1 MNLNE
6 MMTGWTSYF
15 YQLPNLLFALLVL
28 LVGWLIAKSIGK
40 SVEALLKRTKFDD
53 KLFANIGTKK
63 YSSEII
69 IGKIVYYILLVV
81 VWIIFFNMLNLS
93 FIATPLVEM
102 LTMITAAI
110 PNVLKAALILL
121 FAWGVASLLRMLF
134 KKGAAMVH
142 LERRFVQWKIAI
154 SQSEAVNKV
163 NGIAKAIFYFVLLL
177 FLPGVLGALQ
187 IEGVSE
193 PFADTL
199 STLLAFLPKLF
210 AAALIVFVGW
220 LIAKIVRD
228 ILSNFLNSIGTE
240 KLGERLGIVKTTDSI
255 SLSSIIGN
263 IAFILILIPTI
274 ITALEK
280 LELKGIS
287 DPAIAMLQDVV
298 SLIPNIAVAVILI
311 LVGIWLGKWVERIVT
326 QMLWRLKVDNV
337 FTQMGVGSLK
347 PEQSTY
353 TLSQIIGMLAKIV
366 VILLFTV
373 EALQV
378 VQLEFLVVLG
388 TAVISYLPMLFA
400 ALIILGIGLY
410 LGNLVQRILENI
422 LKNSYSRTL
431 AAVAKYTIFTFTIF
445 MALDQLGVAHSIV
458 NAAFI
463 LLLGGL
469 ALAFGLAFGL
479 GGKDFASKYLCKLD
493 NKIDNQIIE

>member
-1 MNLNE
+1 MNVNE

-15 YQLPNLLFALLVL
+15 YQLPTLLFALLIL
-28 LVGWLIAKSIGK
+28 LAGWLIAKSIGK
-40 SVEALLKRTKFDD
+40 SVEALLKRTRFDD
-53 KLFANIGTKK
+53 KLFANIGSKK

-102 LTMITAAI
+102 LTLITAAI
-110 PNVLKAALILL
+110 PNFLKAALILL
-121 FAWGVASLLRMLF
+121 FAWGAASLIRMLF
-134 KKGAAMVH
+134 KKGASLVH
-142 LERRFVQWKIAI
+142 LERRLVQWKMAI

-163 NGIAKAIFYFVLLL
+163 NSIAKALFYFVLLL

-193 PFADTL
+193 PFAETL
-199 STLLAFLPKLF
+199 STLLAFIPKLF
-210 AAALIVFVGW
+210 AAVLIVFVGW

-228 ILSNFLNSIGTE
+228 ILTNFLNSIGTE
-240 KLGERLGIVKTTDSI
+240 KLGQRLGIVKVSDRT

-287 DPAIAMLQDVV
+287 DPAIGMLQDVV
-298 SLIPNIAVAVILI
+298 SVIPNIAVAVVLV
-311 LVGIWLGKWVERIVT
+311 LVGIWLGKWVEKVVS
-326 QMLWRLKVDNV
+326 QMLWRLKIDNV
-337 FTQMGVGSLK
+337 FTHMGLGSLK
-347 PEQSTY
+347 PEQSSY
-353 TLSQIIGMLAKIV
+353 TLSQIIGLLAKIV

-373 EALQV
+373 EALQI

-388 TAVISYLPMLFA
+388 TGVISYLPMLFA
-400 ALIILGIGLY
+400 SLIILGIGLY
-410 LGNLVQRILENI
+410 LGNLVQRILQNI

-431 AAVAKYTIFTFTIF
+431 AAVAKYAIFTITIF

-479 GGKDFASKYLCKLD
+479 GGKDFASKYLRKLDDKID
-493 NKIDNQIIE
+493 NKIIE

>member
-1 MNLNE
+1 MNVNE
-6 MMTGWTSYF
+6 MMAGWTSYF

-40 SVEALLKRTKFDD
+40 SVEALLRKTKFDD
-53 KLFANIGTKK
+53 KLFANVGTKK

-93 FIATPLVEM
+93 LIATPLVQM

-110 PNVLKAALILL
+110 PNLLKAALILL
-121 FAWGVASLLRMLF
+121 FAWGVASLLRILF
-134 KKGAAMVH
+134 KKAAAMFH

-199 STLLAFLPKLF
+199 STLLAFIPKLF

-228 ILSNFLNSIGTE
+228 ILTNFLSSIGTE
-240 KLGERLGIVKTTDSI
+240 KLGQRLGIVKTKDSI

-287 DPAIAMLQDVV
+287 DPAIAMLHDVV
-298 SLIPNIAVAVILI
+298 SIIPNVAVAVILI
-311 LVGIWLGKWVERIVT
+311 LVGIWLGKWVEKVVS

-337 FTQMGVGSLK
+337 FNHMGLGSMK
-347 PEQSTY
+347 PEQSTC
-353 TLSQIIGMLAKIV
+353 TLSQIIGLLAKIV

-373 EALQV
+373 EALQI

-388 TAVISYLPMLFA
+388 TGVISYLPMLFA

-410 LGNLVQRILENI
+410 LGNLVQRILQNI
-422 LKNSYSRTL
+422 LKNSYSNTL

-479 GGKDFASKYLCKLD
+479 GGKDFASKYLRKLDQKID
-493 NKIDNQIIE
+493 NKIIE

>member
-1 MNLNE
+1 MNVNE
-6 MMTGWTSYF
+6 MMAGWTSYF

-40 SVEALLKRTKFDD
+40 SVEALLKKTKFDD
-53 KLFANIGTKK
+53 KLFANVGTKK
-63 YSSEII
+63 YPSEII

-93 FIATPLVEM
+93 LIATPLVQM

-110 PNVLKAALILL
+110 PNLLKAALILL
-121 FAWGVASLLRMLF
+121 FAWGVASLLRKLF
-134 KKGAAMVH
+134 KKGASLVH

-199 STLLAFLPKLF
+199 STLLAFIPKLF

-228 ILSNFLNSIGTE
+228 ILTNFLSSIGTE
-240 KLGERLGIVKTTDSI
+240 KLGQRLGIVKTKDST

-298 SLIPNIAVAVILI
+298 SIIPNVAVAVILI
-311 LVGIWLGKWVERIVT
+311 LVGIWLGKWVEKVVV

-337 FTQMGVGSLK
+337 FNHMGLGSLK

-353 TLSQIIGMLAKIV
+353 TLSQIIGLLAKIV

-373 EALQV
+373 EALQI

-388 TAVISYLPMLFA
+388 TGVISYLPMLFA

-410 LGNLVQRILENI
+410 LGNLVERILQNI
-422 LKNSYSRTL
+422 LKNSYSNTL
-431 AAVAKYTIFTFTIF
+431 AAVAKYAIFSITIF

-479 GGKDFASKYLCKLD
+479 GGKDFASKYLRKLDQKID
-493 NKIDNQIIE
+493 NKIIE

>member
-1 MNLNE
+1 MNVNE

-15 YQLPNLLFALLVL
+15 YQLPTLLFALLIL
-28 LVGWLIAKSIGK
+28 LAGWLIAKSIGK
-40 SVEALLKRTKFDD
+40 SVEALLKRTRFDD
-53 KLFANIGTKK
+53 RLFANIGSKK
-63 YSSEII
+63 YSSEMI

-102 LTMITAAI
+102 LTLITAAI
-110 PNVLKAALILL
+110 PNFLKAALILL
-121 FAWGVASLLRMLF
+121 FAWAAASLIRMLF
-134 KKGAAMVH
+134 KKGASLVH
-142 LERRFVQWKIAI
+142 LERRLVQWKMAI

-163 NGIAKAIFYFVLLL
+163 NSIAKALFYFVLLL

-199 STLLAFLPKLF
+199 STLLAFIPKLF
-210 AAALIVFVGW
+210 AAVLIVFVGW

-228 ILSNFLNSIGTE
+228 ILTNFLNSIGTE
-240 KLGERLGIVKTTDSI
+240 KLGQRLGIVKTTDTT

-287 DPAIAMLQDVV
+287 DPAIGMLQDVV
-298 SLIPNIAVAVILI
+298 SVIPNIAVAVVLV
-311 LVGIWLGKWVERIVT
+311 LVGIWLGKWVEKVVS
-326 QMLWRLKVDNV
+326 QMLWRLKIDNV
-337 FTQMGVGSLK
+337 FTHMGLGSLK

-353 TLSQIIGMLAKIV
+353 TLSQIIGLLAKIV

-373 EALQV
+373 EALQI

-388 TAVISYLPMLFA
+388 TGVISYLPMLFA
-400 ALIILGIGLY
+400 SLIILGIGLY
-410 LGNLVQRILENI
+410 LGNLVQRILQNI

-431 AAVAKYTIFTFTIF
+431 AAVAKYAIFTITIF

-479 GGKDFASKYLCKLD
+479 GGKDFASKYLRKLDDKID
-493 NKIDNQIIE
+493 NKIIE

>member
-1 MNLNE
+1 MNVNE
-6 MMTGWTSYF
+6 MMAGWTSYF

-40 SVEALLKRTKFDD
+40 SVEVLLRKTKFDD
-53 KLFANIGTKK
+53 KLFANVGKRK
-63 YSSEII
+63 YSSEVI

-93 FIATPLVEM
+93 LIATPLVQM

-110 PNVLKAALILL
+110 PNLLKAALILL
-121 FAWGVASLLRMLF
+121 FAWGVASLLRFLF
-134 KKGAAMVH
+134 KKAAAMFH
-142 LERRFVQWKIAI
+142 LERRFVQWKIAV

-199 STLLAFLPKLF
+199 STLLAFIPKLF

-228 ILSNFLNSIGTE
+228 ILTNFLSSIGTE
-240 KLGERLGIVKTTDSI
+240 KLGQRLGIVKTKDSV

-298 SLIPNIAVAVILI
+298 SIIPNIAVAVILI
-311 LVGIWLGKWVERIVT
+311 LVGIWLGKWVEKVVA

-337 FTQMGVGSLK
+337 FNHMGLGSMK

-353 TLSQIIGMLAKIV
+353 TLSQIIGLLAKIV

-373 EALQV
+373 EALQI

-388 TAVISYLPMLFA
+388 TGVISYLPMLFA

-410 LGNLVQRILENI
+410 LGNLVQRILQNI
-422 LKNSYSRTL
+422 LKTSYSKTL
-431 AAVAKYTIFTFTIF
+431 AAVAKYAIFSITIF

-479 GGKDFASKYLCKLD
+479 GGKDFASKYLRKLD
-493 NKIDNQIIE
+493 NKIDNKIIE

>member
-1 MNLNE
+1 MNVNE

-15 YQLPNLLFALLVL
+15 YQLPTLLFALLIL
-28 LVGWLIAKSIGK
+28 LAGWLIAKSIGK
-40 SVEALLKRTKFDD
+40 SVEALLKRTRFDD
-53 KLFANIGTKK
+53 KLFANIGSKK
-63 YSSEII
+63 YSSEMI

-102 LTMITAAI
+102 LTLITAAI
-110 PNVLKAALILL
+110 PNFLKAALILL
-121 FAWGVASLLRMLF
+121 FAWAAASLIRMLF
-134 KKGAAMVH
+134 KKGASLVH
-142 LERRFVQWKIAI
+142 LERRLVQWKMAI

-163 NGIAKAIFYFVLLL
+163 NSIAKALFYFVLLL

-199 STLLAFLPKLF
+199 STLLAFIPKLF
-210 AAALIVFVGW
+210 AAVLIVFVGW

-228 ILSNFLNSIGTE
+228 ILTNFLNSIGTE
-240 KLGERLGIVKTTDSI
+240 KLGQRLGIVKTTDTT

-287 DPAIAMLQDVV
+287 DPAIGMLQDVV
-298 SLIPNIAVAVILI
+298 SVIPNIAVAVVLV
-311 LVGIWLGKWVERIVT
+311 LVGIWLGKWVEKVVS
-326 QMLWRLKVDNV
+326 QMLWRLKIDNV
-337 FTQMGVGSLK
+337 FTHMGLGSLK

-353 TLSQIIGMLAKIV
+353 TLSQIIGLLAKIV

-373 EALQV
+373 EALQI

-388 TAVISYLPMLFA
+388 TGVISYLPMLFA
-400 ALIILGIGLY
+400 SLIILGIGLY
-410 LGNLVQRILENI
+410 LGNLVQRILQNI

-431 AAVAKYTIFTFTIF
+431 AAVAKYAIFTITIF

-479 GGKDFASKYLCKLD
+479 GGKDFASKYLRKLDDKID
-493 NKIDNQIIE
+493 NKIIE

>member
-1 MNLNE
+1 MNVNE

-15 YQLPNLLFALLVL
+15 YQLPTLLFALLIL
-28 LVGWLIAKSIGK
+28 LAGWLIAKSIGK
-40 SVEALLKRTKFDD
+40 SVEALLKRTRFDD
-53 KLFANIGTKK
+53 KLFANIGSKK

-102 LTMITAAI
+102 LTLITAAI
-110 PNVLKAALILL
+110 PNFLKAALILL
-121 FAWGVASLLRMLF
+121 FAWGAASLIRMLF
-134 KKGAAMVH
+134 KKGASLVH
-142 LERRFVQWKIAI
+142 LERRLVQWKMAI

-163 NGIAKAIFYFVLLL
+163 NSIAKALFYFVLLL

-199 STLLAFLPKLF
+199 STLLAFIPKLF
-210 AAALIVFVGW
+210 AAVLIVFVGW

-228 ILSNFLNSIGTE
+228 ILTNFLNSIGTE
-240 KLGERLGIVKTTDSI
+240 KLGQRLGIVKVSDRT

-287 DPAIAMLQDVV
+287 DPAIGMLQDVV
-298 SLIPNIAVAVILI
+298 SVIPNIAVAVVLV
-311 LVGIWLGKWVERIVT
+311 LVGIWLGKWVEKVVS
-326 QMLWRLKVDNV
+326 QMLWRLKIDNV
-337 FTQMGVGSLK
+337 FTHMGLGSLK
-347 PEQSTY
+347 PEQSSY
-353 TLSQIIGMLAKIV
+353 TLSQIIGLLAKIV

-373 EALQV
+373 EALQI

-388 TAVISYLPMLFA
+388 TGVISYLPMLFA
-400 ALIILGIGLY
+400 SLIILGIGLY
-410 LGNLVQRILENI
+410 LGNLVQRILQNI

-431 AAVAKYTIFTFTIF
+431 AAVAKYAIFTITIF

-479 GGKDFASKYLCKLD
+479 GGKDFASKYLRKLDDKID
-493 NKIDNQIIE
+493 NKIIE